1 MSRYGIN
8 LWDDVV
14 RLEKE
19 ILDLESPQVMKKRLE
34 KAYAQFGDRL
44 RATGPDCG
52 LGSWPSQ
59 ELAGKILANCAAA
72 VRSFSLGEP

>member
-1 MSRYGIN
+1 MA
-8 LWDDVV
+8 

-19 ILDLESPQVMKKRLE
+19 ILSLESPEVMRKRLDR
-34 KAYAQFGDRL
+34 AYAQFGDRL

-59 ELAGKILANCAAA
+59 DLAKRLLANCAEALK
-72 VRSFSLGEP
+72 SFRLDKPKLPKSSGTHV